1 MMIHLKRVFEKSSRI
16 FFHACYDSPVD
27 PLTSDKDL
35 INTTAHKVWKVTGY
49 RFK

>member
-1 MMIHLKRVFEKSSRI
+1 MMIHLKRVFELSSDI
-16 FFHACYDSPVD
+16 FFHACFDSPVD

-35 INTTAHKVWKVTGY
+35 VNATAHKIWKVTGY